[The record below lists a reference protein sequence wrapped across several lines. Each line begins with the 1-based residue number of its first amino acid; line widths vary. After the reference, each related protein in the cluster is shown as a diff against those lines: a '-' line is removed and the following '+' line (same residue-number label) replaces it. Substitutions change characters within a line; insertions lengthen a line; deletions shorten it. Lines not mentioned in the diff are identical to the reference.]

1 MKVRSTGNRRCVV
14 GGQQMESV
22 KDRINL
28 AKEIIVL
35 ICEVSVFI
43 KEGGMV
49 DGQTENGF
57 LQPISGG
64 LAGGMVGPVDKRR
77 GARLPCFEDKA
88 PPEIRI
94 LGN

>member
-1 MKVRSTGNRRCVV
+1 
-14 GGQQMESV
+14 MESV

-49 DGQTENGF
+49 DGQTKNGF
-57 LQPISGG
+57 L
-64 LAGGMVGPVDKRR
+64 
-77 GARLPCFEDKA
+77 
-88 PPEIRI
+88 
-94 LGN
+94 